1 MREYKYLL
9 FDLDNTL
16 MDFDRAEETAF
27 YAAFSASDLV
37 VDDHVYAL
45 YHEINA
51 GLWKRLEKGELSRER
66 LKDLRY
72 EMLFQRLGIPDDG
85 KSREV
90 SDRYFTELSR
100 QQFMMDGA
108 EDVCRILR
116 PRYKMYIV
124 TNGTY
129 EVQKG
134 RFFGSPLEKYFDDI
148 FVSEH
153 IGAAK
158 PSPVFFDHVV
168 KTVGDE
174 DRSAYCVIGDSLT
187 SDIDGALAAGM
198 DAIWL
203 DHRGTGDAQGRA
215 VTHILQDIRQL
226 PAYLSDAEQGDEHE

>member
-100 QQFMMDGA
+100 Q
-108 EDVCRILR
+108 
-116 PRYKMYIV
+116 
-124 TNGTY
+124 
-129 EVQKG
+129 
-134 RFFGSPLEKYFDDI
+134 
-148 FVSEH
+148 
-153 IGAAK
+153 
-158 PSPVFFDHVV
+158 
-168 KTVGDE
+168 
-174 DRSAYCVIGDSLT
+174 
-187 SDIDGALAAGM
+187 
-198 DAIWL
+198 
-203 DHRGTGDAQGRA
+203 
-215 VTHILQDIRQL
+215 
-226 PAYLSDAEQGDEHE
+226 